1 MHLLQSEGADPTIRS
16 DEYDP
21 YLKPG
26 RHLPVDVALEEPE
39 LRKKILALEAK
50 YKDTPK
56 ARALGKPPFR
66 APPLRSVARV
76 LSSRPVC
83 RFMRKPKASRVILC

>member
-1 MHLLQSEGADPTIRS
+1 MPHHLTIIPLRCQSEGADPTIRS

-50 YKDTPK
+50 YKDSPK
-56 ARALGKPPFR
+56 ARLA
-66 APPLRSVARV
+66 
-76 LSSRPVC
+76 
-83 RFMRKPKASRVILC
+83 